1 LAAALGMG
9 RRGIGARVK
18 ARPVERPHGFYL
30 ARSYDDLAKALPGA
44 ARAGGWRQ
52 KAEARYRQRS
62 TMGGYIE
69 EVFFSLYRLG
79 VLRLAEGD
87 GLALLM
93 EAWQRQPQ
101 RWEPVYEAARWL
113 NRRGL
118 YQASYALSKQA
129 LARAPAAPSGV
140 FVYPDVYDHSLLF
153 EHSISAHYVGQYQ
166 ESWDACQ
173 MLLGKRLPAHTEEA
187 VRRNMV
193 FPRRELDKRAP

>member
-1 LAAALGMG
+1 MAAKG
-9 RRGIGARVK
+9 RGPLPPAFHDGRLRGRG
-18 ARPVERPHGFYL
+18 
-30 ARSYDDLAKALPGA
+30 
-44 ARAGGWRQ
+44 
-52 KAEARYRQRS
+52 
-62 TMGGYIE
+62 
-69 EVFFSLYRLG
+69 FFSLYRLG

-87 GLALLM
+87 GLCLLL
-93 EAWQRQPQ
+93 EAWQRQPH

-129 LARAPAAPSGV
+129 LAKPAAPSGL
-140 FVYPDVYDHSLLF
+140 FVYPNVYDYSLLF

-173 MLLGKRLPAHTEEA
+173 TLVGKRLPAHTEEA

-193 FPRRELDKRAP
+193 FPRRELDKRGLA

>member
-1 LAAALGMG
+1 
-9 RRGIGARVK
+9 
-18 ARPVERPHGFYL
+18 
-30 ARSYDDLAKALPGA
+30 
-44 ARAGGWRQ
+44 
-52 KAEARYRQRS
+52 
-62 TMGGYIE
+62 MGGYIE